1 MNKGKEVWLVKKNR
15 NKGFSMME
23 LIVVIAI
30 IGLFTGLASIGLQY
44 VQAGNIRSTAKS
56 IDSNLTK
63 LRLDTMR
70 KEEKPIMYLY
80 KVGDDYYMLCTTD
93 SSMAR
98 DRNNGTH
105 IGNSNTKITVD
116 GSVLG
121 STEKKIKFKKG
132 SGAFSD
138 DSDARSSILVEKQ
151 DGKGTSYKIVLVP
164 DTGKH
169 YMEIK

>member
-1 MNKGKEVWLVKKNR
+1 MKKNR

-44 VQAGNIRSTAKS
+44 VQAGNVRSTAKT
-56 IDSNLTK
+56 IDSNLTG

-70 KEEKPIMYLY
+70 KADTPVMYLY
-80 KVGDDYYMLCTTD
+80 KVGEDYYMLCTTD
-93 SSMAR
+93 ATVAR

-105 IGNSNTKITVD
+105 IGNANTKITID
-116 GSVLG
+116 GTVLG
-121 STEKKIKFKKG
+121 NTEMKVKFKKS
-132 SGAFSD
+132 SGAFAD
-138 DSDARSSILVEKQ
+138 DSDARSSILVERSK
-151 DGKGTSYKIVLVP
+151 GNGTSYKIVLVP

-169 YMEIK
+169 YIEVN

>member
-1 MNKGKEVWLVKKNR
+1 MKKNR
-15 NKGFSMME
+15 HKGFSMME

-30 IGLFTGLASIGLQY
+30 IGLFTGLSSIGLQY
-44 VQAGNIRSTAKS
+44 IQAGNIKSTAKS

-70 KEEKPIMYLY
+70 KAEKPIMYLY

-93 SSMAR
+93 DSVAR

-116 GSVLG
+116 GTVLG
-121 STEKKIKFKKG
+121 STEMKVKFKKG
-132 SGAFSD
+132 SGAFAD
-138 DSDARSSILVEKQ
+138 DSDARSSILVEKKN
-151 DGKGTSYKIVLVP
+151 GKGTSYKIILVP